1 MNARRFPSST
11 PASPVTSKCSR
22 RLSTMSFDTAR
33 YSTTRF
39 LIFRSFENC
48 PQLDCPAAD
57 LRLTIKAD
65 IIGVKIIDNFVD
77 IIMDKPAMDKPA
89 ERGGL
94 KKGLTNYG
102 DEGFSLFLRKAFI
115 KGAGYTD
122 DALSRPIV
130 AIANTGSAYTPCH
143 GNAPQLVEAVKRG
156 VMLAGGLPVEFP
168 TISIAES
175 FSHPTSMY
183 LRNLMS
189 MDTEEMIRAQPMD
202 AVVLIG
208 GCDKT
213 VPAQLMGAA
222 AAGVPAIQLVTG
234 AMLTGSHRGERVGA
248 CTDCRRFWASFRG
261 DQIDAVEIDAVNNQL
276 VATVGTCSVMGT
288 ASTMAC
294 IAEAMGIMLPGG
306 ASPPAVSA
314 DRIRIAER
322 TGAQAVA
329 MIGANL
335 TPAKILTPKA
345 IENALRV
352 LLAIGGSTNGI
363 IHLTAIAGRLG
374 IRIDL
379 EQLDRMARETPVLVD
394 LKPSGQ
400 HYMEDLHKA
409 GGLTT
414 VMREIKGL
422 LHLDALTVTGR
433 TLGEELDLAPA
444 SFPQDVVRPFDRPI
458 FPQGGIAVLR
468 GNLAPGGAIIK
479 QSAASAS
486 LMEQEGRAVVFED
499 AEDLARRID
508 DPELD
513 VEAHDVLVLKRIGPV
528 GAPGMPEAGYI
539 PIPRKLGRQ
548 GVKDMVRISDGR
560 MSGTAAGTVVLH
572 VTPEAAIG
580 GPLAIVRTGDRIR
593 LSVAKR
599 SIELLVSD
607 DEIAARL
614 AALPPR
620 EAEPDARGYR
630 KLFLTT
636 ITQADEGCDFDFL
649 KAARTVAIVPGNQP

>member
-1 MNARRFPSST
+1 MADKLDKAQPGDDT
-11 PASPVTSKCSR
+11 PGV
-22 RLSTMSFDTAR
+22 DTPGVDAPR
-33 YSTTRF
+33 G
-39 LIFRSFENC
+39 
-48 PQLDCPAAD
+48 
-57 LRLTIKAD
+57 LR
-65 IIGVKIIDNFVD
+65 
-77 IIMDKPAMDKPA
+77 
-89 ERGGL
+89 
-94 KKGLTNYG
+94 KGLTNYG
-102 DEGFSLFLRKAFI
+102 DAGFSLFLRKAFI

-122 DALSRPIV
+122 DALARPIV
-130 AIANTGSAYTPCH
+130 AIANTGSAYNPCH
-143 GNAPQLVEAVKRG
+143 GNAPQLVEAIKRG

-222 AAGVPAIQLVTG
+222 VAGVPAIQLVTG

-261 DQIDAVEIDAVNNQL
+261 DQIDADEIDAVNNQL

-374 IRIDL
+374 IKIDL
-379 EQLDRMARETPVLVD
+379 DALDRMARETPVLVD

-400 HYMEDLHKA
+400 HYMEDLHRA

-414 VMREIKGL
+414 VMREMKGL

-433 TLGEELDLAPA
+433 TLGEELDAAPA
-444 SFPQDVVRPFDRPI
+444 SFAQDVVRPFSKPI
-458 FPQGGIAVLR
+458 FPQGGIAVLH

-479 QSAASAS
+479 QSAANPD
-486 LMEQEGRAVVFED
+486 LMEHEGRAVVFEN
-499 AEDLARRID
+499 AEDLALRID
-508 DPELD
+508 DPDLE
-513 VEAHDVLVLKRIGPV
+513 VEAHDVLVLKQIGPV

-539 PIPRKLGRQ
+539 PIPRKLGRL

-560 MSGTAAGTVVLH
+560 MSGTAAGTIVLH
-572 VTPEAAIG
+572 VTPESAIG

-593 LSVAKR
+593 LSVAQR
-599 SIELLVSD
+599 SVELLVSD
-607 DEIAARL
+607 EEIATRL

-620 EAEPDARGYR
+620 EAEPNLRGYR

-649 KAARTVAIVPGNQP
+649 KAPQTVATVPGNKP

>member
-1 MNARRFPSST
+1 
-11 PASPVTSKCSR
+11 
-22 RLSTMSFDTAR
+22 MSEKK
-33 YSTTRF
+33 SG
-39 LIFRSFENC
+39 
-48 PQLDCPAAD
+48 
-57 LRLTIKAD
+57 LRQ
-65 IIGVKIIDNFVD
+65 
-77 IIMDKPAMDKPA
+77 
-89 ERGGL
+89 
-94 KKGLTNYG
+94 GLTNYG

-130 AIANTGSAYTPCH
+130 AIANTGSAYNPCH
-143 GNAPQLVEAVKRG
+143 GNAPQLIEAVKRG

-261 DQIDAVEIDAVNNQL
+261 DQIGEAEIEAVNNQL

-294 IAEAMGIMLPGG
+294 IAEALGIMLPGG
-306 ASPPAVSA
+306 ASAPAVTA

-329 MIGANL
+329 MIGQDL
-335 TPAKILTPKA
+335 SPAKILTPKA
-345 IENALRV
+345 FENALRV

-400 HYMEDLHKA
+400 HYMEDLHRA

-433 TLGEELDLAPA
+433 TLGEELDAAPA
-444 SFPQDVVRPFDRPI
+444 SFAQEVVRPFDRPI

-486 LMEQEGRAVVFED
+486 LMEHEGRAVVFED

-539 PIPRKLGRQ
+539 PIPRKLGRL

-560 MSGTAAGTVVLH
+560 MSGTASGTVVLH

-580 GPLAIVRTGDRIR
+580 GPLAIVQTGDRIR
-593 LSVAKR
+593 LSVAER
-599 SIELLVSD
+599 SIELALSD
-607 DEIAARL
+607 EEIAARL
-614 AALPPR
+614 AALPARQADP
-620 EAEPDARGYR
+620 EERGYR

-649 KAARTVAIVPGNQP
+649 QAARMTATVPGNGNKG